1 MTIRLQT
8 MSSNELEFAFI
19 ASTTSGCLQTS
30 DESNVHM
37 TEPMTRRGNIRER
50 IRRIAFELLELN
62 APGLRFSELQ
72 RQIQIAD
79 PKLNAGTIN
88 TSIWNL
94 DAVFPE
100 RVYKPSKG
108 LFRLAQFRQAE
119 LDSSRQGSRPRIREE
134 AFYPLFA
141 SWLKNEIEDVTHAIP
156 LGRNVFR
163 DRWGTPDVLGKA
175 ESKRSD
181 VIKGATSIVAA
192 EIKTDI
198 SGIVTGFGQACAY
211 RLFSHKSYLV
221 IPSQTPQDELARVDS
236 LCEMFGL
243 GLVTFNPNSL
253 EAPCFTLV
261 VRPLKQEPDLFYTNR
276 YIRHVEKE
284 LFS

>member
-1 MTIRLQT
+1 
-8 MSSNELEFAFI
+8 
-19 ASTTSGCLQTS
+19 
-30 DESNVHM
+30 M
-37 TEPMTRRGNIRER
+37 TESVTRHGNIRER
-50 IRRIAFELLELN
+50 IRAIAFDLLERH
-62 APGLRFSELQ
+62 ASGLRFSELQ
-72 RQIQIAD
+72 RQIQLAD
-79 PKLNAGTIN
+79 PKLKAGTIN

-108 LFRLAQFRQAE
+108 LFRLAQFRQTDLQTQQTSTAA
-119 LDSSRQGSRPRIREE
+119 RPKPRIREE

-141 SWLKNEIEDVTHAIP
+141 SWLKNELEDVTHAIP

-198 SGIVTGFGQACAY
+198 AGIVTGFGQACAY

-221 IPSQTPQDELARVDS
+221 IPVQTPQDELARVDS

-243 GLVTFNPNSL
+243 GLVTFNPDSL
-253 EAPCFTLV
+253 DAPSFTLV

>member
-1 MTIRLQT
+1 
-8 MSSNELEFAFI
+8 
-19 ASTTSGCLQTS
+19 
-30 DESNVHM
+30 M
-37 TEPMTRRGNIRER
+37 TEPAARRGKIRER
-50 IRRIAFELLELN
+50 IRAIAFDLLEQN
-62 APGLRFSELQ
+62 ASGLRFSELQ
-72 RQIQIAD
+72 RQIQLVD
-79 PKLNAGTIN
+79 PKLKPSTIN

-94 DAVFPE
+94 DTVFPE

-108 LFRLAQFRQAE
+108 LFRLAAFRQSDLE
-119 LDSSRQGSRPRIREE
+119 ETPQPVTSPRPKPRIREE

-141 SWLKNEIEDVTHAIP
+141 SWLKNELEDVTHAIA
-156 LGRNVFR
+156 LGRNVFK

-181 VIKGATSIVAA
+181 VIKGSTSIVAA

-198 SGIVTGFGQACAY
+198 AGIVTGFGQACAY

-253 EAPCFTLV
+253 DTPNFTLV

-276 YIRHVEKE
+276 YIKHVEKE